1 MSGVHVTLS
10 LPLFPPFLISLS
22 FLCKLAGARR
32 EGGAA
37 TAAGGG
43 SVRARRLLR
52 FLRFLVPLGR
62 RGLRICGSNAVA
74 APALPVDDDDDDID
88 AAAPREEEEEGTG
101 AAHATGASSSGGSGS
116 GSGSYPLFK
125 RGRDEL
131 VDSLSK
137 FADETRPSKRPAAKR
152 RTRAAE
158 VHNLSER
165 VKPQEHQPTIDG

>member
-1 MSGVHVTLS
+1 VRCPRH
-10 LPLFPPFLISLS
+10 PLS
-22 FLCKLAGARR
+22 FLSSLPSSSLSHFSSKLAGARR

-43 SVRARRLLR
+43 GVRARRLLR
-52 FLRFLVPLGR
+52 FLRLLVPLGR
-62 RGLRICGSNAVA
+62 HGLSICGGNAVV
-74 APALPVDDDDDDID
+74 APALPADDDID
-88 AAAPREEEEEGTG
+88 SAAPREEEEEEEGTG
-101 AAHATGASSSGGSGS
+101 AARAADASSSGGSGS
-116 GSGSYPLFK
+116 RSGSYPPFK

-152 RTRAAE
+152 RTRATE
-158 VHNLSER
+158 VHNLSEW